1 MSLNLISQKNDDF
14 SSTDDDSE
22 DISIFDMDEGFTP
35 ETIWINENETD
46 WLPVLLNSTARRK
59 KTIDNYIAHQNLR
72 HTVYRCKEYPSG
84 VYINKYGEICPDDKR
99 SGIYK
104 VIRSSKQEYKDSG
117 EDLFVPDDVDSDDN
131 YQEDDESETDD
142 EDELDPED
150 WEAVDVL
157 EDIVSSKNKI
167 DEDPEDEDP
176 EDEDHEDEDPED
188 EDPEDE
194 DPEDEE
200 SEDEESEDEDEDHE
214 VDWYMNSDLETEL
227 KTNKNKSRERP
238 ECSSQQPSKKRK
250 GVKPSKLIIANH
262 LSMSDSDKKD
272 LYLRDLQSATEETE
286 AHYSRCEASKKRHLM
301 FSKLLDATQKLV
313 EEWAKLKKGSGK
325 GIKMTYESKLLLEE
339 PEFEMT
345 FKKSNCPAIIV
356 NFDCKRFNIRC
367 QCVSTFNN
375 ISSYLKHMKK
385 DH

>member
-1 MSLNLISQKNDDF
+1 
-14 SSTDDDSE
+14 
-22 DISIFDMDEGFTP
+22 
-35 ETIWINENETD
+35 
-46 WLPVLLNSTARRK
+46 
-59 KTIDNYIAHQNLR
+59 
-72 HTVYRCKEYPSG
+72 
-84 VYINKYGEICPDDKR
+84 
-99 SGIYK
+99 
-104 VIRSSKQEYKDSG
+104 
-117 EDLFVPDDVDSDDN
+117 
-131 YQEDDESETDD
+131 
-142 EDELDPED
+142 
-150 WEAVDVL
+150 
-157 EDIVSSKNKI
+157 
-167 DEDPEDEDP
+167 
-176 EDEDHEDEDPED
+176 
-188 EDPEDE
+188 
-194 DPEDEE
+194 
-200 SEDEESEDEDEDHE
+200 
-214 VDWYMNSDLETEL
+214 MNSDLETEL